1 MVPGTF
7 LLASAVRL
15 QQTVLKIVGQ
25 SVIHC
30 AVETVWQPEPRGLS
44 SMPQHPPLIQITLTN
59 LRCCLSNLSP
69 PWPCSSVEI
78 GGDQLGH
85 SGITLSKLMGQ
96 LGTPAVVLWSSLWI
110 FSEIFFSSLIL
121 SLSLFSSP
129 LSPSISLSHFL
140 SSTLSF
146 NFIFRRLF

>member
-30 AVETVWQPEPRGLS
+30 DVEIVWQPEPRGLS
-44 SMPQHPPLIQITLTN
+44 SMPQHPLLIQITLTN

-85 SGITLSKLMGQ
+85 SGITLSQLMGQ
-96 LGTPAVVLWSSLWI
+96 LGTPTVVLWSSLWI
-110 FSEIFFSSLIL
+110 FSEIFFFL
-121 SLSLFSSP
+121 SHSFPLPLFLPPLPFHLP
-129 LSPSISLSHFL
+129 LSFPLFH
-140 SSTLSF
+140 SF
-146 NFIFRRLF
+146 FQFYF